1 MLVTMKPMLIEAQK
15 EKYAVIAA
23 NVGDEITV
31 RAVIDAAT
39 ELRSPVILNVAYVAT
54 KNLKEF
60 GRICEA
66 AAWKANVPV
75 AINLDHG
82 EDFNQCIESI
92 AAGFSSM
99 MADRSNLS
107 YEDNVREVALLARIA
122 HAAGMSIEAELGH
135 VGDAIAMG
143 EDYSSLYT
151 DPEQAARYVEET
163 GIDHLAVAIGTA
175 HGAYPEG
182 FKPSIDFN
190 RLGEI
195 RERVSIP
202 LVLHGGSS
210 SGDAA
215 LHRCAKNGISKINI
229 ATDDYLAGIAAAE
242 NHTPDFPYDY
252 FDQFYDGFNKSVKHY
267 MEVFDSVGR
276 VR

>member
-1 MLVTMKPMLIEAQK
+1 MLVTMKPMLEKAQR

-31 RAVIDAAT
+31 RAVLDAAKAM
-39 ELRSPVILNVAYVAT
+39 RSPVILNVAYVAT

-66 AAWKANVPV
+66 AAWRTDVPV

-82 EDFNQCIESI
+82 ENFEQCIESI

-99 MADRSNLS
+99 MADRSNLP
-107 YEDNVREVALLARIA
+107 YEENVQQVSLLAKIA

-135 VGDAIAMG
+135 VGDADNMG
-143 EDYSSLYT
+143 EDYGALYT
-151 DPEQAARYVEET
+151 DPEQAAHYVAQT

-175 HGAYPEG
+175 HGAYPKG
-182 FKPSIDFN
+182 FKPQIDFD
-190 RLGEI
+190 RLAAI

-210 SGDAA
+210 TGDES

-229 ATDDYLAGIAAAE
+229 ATDDYLAGIHAAE
-242 NHTPDFPYDY
+242 IHDEGFPYDW
-252 FDQFYDGFNKSVKHY
+252 FDNFYDGFTKSVRHY

-276 VR
+276 A